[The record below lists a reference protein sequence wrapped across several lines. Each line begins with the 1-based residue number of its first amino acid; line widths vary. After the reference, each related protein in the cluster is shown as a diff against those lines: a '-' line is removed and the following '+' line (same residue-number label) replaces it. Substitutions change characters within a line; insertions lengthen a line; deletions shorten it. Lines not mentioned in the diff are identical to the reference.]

1 MAEAL
6 LECLWPVYADPA
18 KLVEQGDAWLA
29 SHAEAD
35 NAFRRIVIGN
45 LEAPAARSR
54 CATGTPRCE
63 LSAAAPILG
72 HPFHGPFA
80 AWSSSSCDKWA
91 FSCRSSDP
99 YAA

>member
-1 MAEAL
+1 MQLEAVARGFAGATPELADPYVERYFAEADWIWTNRTFHMAEAL

-45 LEAPAARSR
+45 LESARRSLKVRDWNAA
-54 CATGTPRCE
+54 
-63 LSAAAPILG
+63 L
-72 HPFHGPFA
+72 
-80 AWSSSSCDKWA
+80 
-91 FSCRSSDP
+91 
-99 YAA
+99 